1 MKNLKVKTYY
11 YLLIVFL
18 FSSCRAVFYTPNRN
32 PVPLFEESGDL
43 YVDVSTNLV
52 TKADFTAGLAITES
66 IGAYGS
72 YSTAKQSNTSTNT
85 TANTEYKYQYNGN
98 MINLGL
104 GYFVNKEKSDRT
116 RFEIF
121 GDFASGNYKNNY
133 TDSGRNL
140 HLNGQYTRIGIMPNI
155 GYTNHE
161 SNFSFAYSVKLSRIT
176 FSNMKTNDAN
186 FWKNDIERLNS
197 KTSYS
202 TVEHALNFRYGF
214 DKVKFQFQF
223 GVYQGINSDENL
235 NAIPKLNFSSQ
246 FGVVFHTNVF
256 GKN

>member
-1 MKNLKVKTYY
+1 MKNTHVK
-11 YLLIVFL
+11 LSIMMLIIVL
-18 FSSCRAVFYTPNRN
+18 FTSCRAKFYTPNRN
-32 PVPLFEESGDL
+32 QIPLFEESGDL

-52 TKADFTAGLAITES
+52 TKADFTAGLAITDYL
-66 IGAYGS
+66 GAYGS
-72 YSTAKQSNTSTNT
+72 YSTAKQTNT
-85 TANTEYKYQYNGN
+85 TTNANTEYKNQYNGS

-121 GDFASGNYKNNY
+121 GDFASGTYKNHY

-140 HLNGQYTRIGIMPNI
+140 HLNGQFTRIGIMPNI

-161 SNFSFAYSVKLSRIT
+161 TNFSFAYSVKLSRIT
-176 FSNMKTNDAN
+176 FANMKTNDAV
-186 FWKNDIERLNS
+186 FWKDDIKRLNS
-197 KTSYS
+197 KTSYG
-202 TVEHALNFRYGF
+202 TIEHALNLRYGF
-214 DKVKFQFQF
+214 DKVKFQIQF

-235 NAIPKLNFSSQ
+235 NAIPRINFSTQ
-246 FGVVFHTNVF
+246 FGLVFHTNIF

>member
-1 MKNLKVKTYY
+1 MMTLTKNTG
-11 YLLIVFL
+11 YLISFVLL
-18 FSSCRAVFYTPNRN
+18 FSLCRAVFYTPNRN

-52 TKADFTAGLAITES
+52 TKADFTAGLALTES

-72 YSTAKQSNTSTNT
+72 YSTAKQSNTNT
-85 TANTEYKYQYNGN
+85 TTNTEYKYQYNGN
-98 MINLGL
+98 MVNLGL

-121 GDFASGNYKNNY
+121 GDFASGTYNNKY
-133 TDSGRNL
+133 TDSGTNL
-140 HLNGQYTRIGIMPNI
+140 YLNGQYTRIGIMPNI
-155 GYTNHE
+155 GFTNHE
-161 SNFSFAYSVKLSRIT
+161 TNFSFAYSVKLSRIT
-176 FSNMKTNDAN
+176 FSNMKTNDAL
-186 FWKNDIERLNS
+186 FWKNDIERLKS
-197 KTSYS
+197 KTSYG
-202 TVEHALNFRYGF
+202 TIEHALNIRYGF

-223 GVYQGINSDENL
+223 GVYQGINSDESL